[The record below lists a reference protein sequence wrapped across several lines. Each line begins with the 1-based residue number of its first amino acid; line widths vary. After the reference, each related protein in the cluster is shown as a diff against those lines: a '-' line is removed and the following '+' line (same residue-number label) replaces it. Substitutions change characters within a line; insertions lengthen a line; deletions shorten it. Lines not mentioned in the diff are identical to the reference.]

1 MTQED
6 FRKVC
11 SLFSTGVAVLT
22 ASGPGGIPHGLT
34 INSFTSVSADPPLVL
49 VCIDAACALLP
60 LFDSASHFGL
70 SFLESG
76 QRDLS
81 TRFAFIP
88 ERRFDGIEWHN
99 SNGGVPFID
108 GAIGWME
115 CKIDQR
121 VSAGDHRILIGEVL
135 DVESSP
141 DASLSPLIYFSSAY
155 RQLAAE

>member
-11 SLFSTGVAVLT
+11 SLFSTGIAILT
-22 ASGPGGIPHGLT
+22 VSGPGGIPHGLT

-49 VCIDAACALLP
+49 VCIDSACALLP
-60 LFDSASHFGL
+60 YFDSALHFGL
-70 SFLESG
+70 SFLEIG
-76 QRDLS
+76 QRDVS

-88 ERRFDGIEWHN
+88 ERRFDGIEWHQ
-99 SNGGVPFID
+99 SDSGFVPFID

-135 DVESSP
+135 DVQSNP
-141 DASLSPLIYFSSAY
+141 DSSLSPLIYFASMY
-155 RQLAAE
+155 RQLA